1 LQNPRDVTDQN
12 EGRAFEARSTTEA
25 SMTESPQPYTSL
37 PRPIRR
43 AIDPDEFRRFLE
55 HASSLD
61 QGEPASLRAWMDFA
75 EAWQISQMLR
85 RCRGNRTATAR
96 ALGIGRRT
104 LYAKMEKLG
113 ITASWG
119 V

>member
-1 LQNPRDVTDQN
+1 
-12 EGRAFEARSTTEA
+12 
-25 SMTESPQPYTSL
+25 MTESTHSHRPNQPVRS
-37 PRPIRR
+37 

-55 HASSLD
+55 HASALD
-61 QGEPASLRAWMDFA
+61 NGTPRSLRAWMDFA
-75 EAWQISQMLR
+75 EAWRINQTLR